1 MLLHGLSSCSLT
13 IERVSLCNN
22 WICPYND
29 KKKEYMPIT
38 VTYLQNTG
46 CMHKQLVKSS
56 LVPRPLPDFIL
67 HAAVEKTPQLQD
79 KIWEWPGD
87 EAK

>member
-1 MLLHGLSSCSLT
+1 
-13 IERVSLCNN
+13 
-22 WICPYND
+22 
-29 KKKEYMPIT
+29 MPIT

-67 HAAVEKTPQLQD
+67 HAAVEKLHGCEK
-79 KIWEWPGD
+79 KIWEWTGD
-87 EAK
+87 KAK